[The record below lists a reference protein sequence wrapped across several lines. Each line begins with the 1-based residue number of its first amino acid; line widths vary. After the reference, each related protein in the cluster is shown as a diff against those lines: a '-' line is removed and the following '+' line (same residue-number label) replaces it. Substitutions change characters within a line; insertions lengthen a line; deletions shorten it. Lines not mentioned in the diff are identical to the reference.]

1 MTGFLLFSFP
11 SLFFFVVVFLFVC
24 LIENKKLATDFAVTR
39 SESNKNK
46 LIRHGKVKS
55 TE

>member
-1 MTGFLLFSFP
+1 MGFCCFLFPRF
-11 SLFFFVVVFLFVC
+11 FFFVVVFLFVC